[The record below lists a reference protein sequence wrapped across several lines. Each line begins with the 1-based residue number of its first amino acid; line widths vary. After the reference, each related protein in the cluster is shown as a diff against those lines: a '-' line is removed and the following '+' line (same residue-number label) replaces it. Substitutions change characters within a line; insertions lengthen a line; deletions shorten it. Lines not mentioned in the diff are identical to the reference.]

1 MFFRSY
7 VGEWKDDERNGQ
19 RTYTWPDGRVQSGLW
34 KDDIFVENLVT
45 LSGAD
50 ARKKLLET
58 RECVRCDLSEA
69 YLSNSIL
76 KGADLRETN
85 FQEYTFPTV
94 TSPGPISEG

>member
-1 MFFRSY
+1 MFFSSC

-19 RTYTWPDGRVQSGLW
+19 GTYTWPDGWVQSGLW